1 MSPIPELFD
10 SDFNSIFNSANL
22 LYMRDTFLTMIN
34 YYLEATLDHFKS
46 QAQFKIDRSRGAAEC
61 RSSV

>member
-1 MSPIPELFD
+1 MFD

-22 LYMRDTFLTMIN
+22 LYMRDTFLTVMN
-34 YYLEATLDHFKS
+34 HYLEATLDHFKS
-46 QAQFKIDRSRGAAEC
+46 QAQFKIDGSRGTAEC